1 MTPMA
6 PSPRPGSN
14 ERPEPPSAAETPAP
28 DGLAA
33 AIAEAEA
40 LRALLHDA
48 SGRASRLLTG
58 LKQQR
63 RQSRAAASALE
74 ALRQLRIGR

>member
-1 MTPMA
+1 MVT
-6 PSPRPGSN
+6 SPRPGSN
-14 ERPEPPSAAETPAP
+14 DRTEPPSAAETLTP

-40 LRALLHDA
+40 LQALLHDA
-48 SGRASRLLTG
+48 YGRATRLLSG

-63 RQSRAAASALE
+63 RQSRAVVAAME
-74 ALRQLRIGR
+74 ALRQLKFGR